1 LEVVEWVRDEWSA
14 NPGISAMMPHLAQ
27 LLGGALRLHDAF
39 PEIRSSTDDLEGHL
53 HRMSQYS
60 EYGEDREAAIA
71 AHIRGY
77 SVTIYRR
84 DSDGIVL
91 ELPVP
96 VGRDGGEA
104 RSIVLSD
111 RDSGFG
117 AHYDIY
123 RPPDTA
129 ARTSEDRSD
138 GSSLGRAWSGA
149 KDPHWKWVGISAHGT
164 PVAVEMVPGITDIQT
179 DAHGTRRGKYTYSQG
194 RFWQAEWVEPA

>member
-1 LEVVEWVRDEWSA
+1 MRSPA
-14 NPGISAMMPHLAQ
+14 PA
-27 LLGGALRLHDAF
+27 
-39 PEIRSSTDDLEGHL
+39 EIRSSTDLDGYL
-53 HRMSQYS
+53 HQMGQYS
-60 EYGEDREAAIA
+60 EYGQDREAAIA

-111 RDSGFG
+111 RDSGVG

-123 RPPDTA
+123 CPPAVAHVDTA
-129 ARTSEDRSD
+129 ARTSSDRSD

-164 PVAVEMVPGITDIQT
+164 PVAVEMVPDITDIQT
-179 DAHGTRRGKYTYSQG
+179 MSDAHGTPCLRGKYQYSQG
-194 RFWQAEWVEPA
+194 RFWQVECVETA